1 MAHNLYPTTNI
12 PLLISYNL
20 YPKTYIPQYISHNL
34 YPTIHIPQLISH
46 RSPLAQ
52 RIRSDLKIVN
62 VRLSLLKRRYSG
74 VKSPQW
80 TPPFQVLLLV
90 PWKFT
95 LRLHPYLVFT
105 PSKMLDGCFA
115 SPLATKG
122 TGPGLRVSEKLK
134 KIVFFHLMPPL
145 ISRVGFISAVCTVS
159 HNSWLAPTADSRAQA
174 GIEILTNK
182 NKYSLLKNR
191 NKTTNQN
198 NLQIQESSVYCRMTV
213 ESH

>member
-1 MAHNLYPTTNI
+1 MHFSTQGSLRSQKWMNFRKTSER
-12 PLLISYNL
+12 PLTLSYISYNL

-134 KIVFFHLMPPL
+134 KNQFFMPHLSLGNASQDHVWHGKTHHSQTQLKELLCPQGDQFSVDITP
-145 ISRVGFISAVCTVS
+145 A
-159 HNSWLAPTADSRAQA
+159 W
-174 GIEILTNK
+174 
-182 NKYSLLKNR
+182 SLLLCKPH
-191 NKTTNQN
+191 
-198 NLQIQESSVYCRMTV
+198 Y
-213 ESH
+213 